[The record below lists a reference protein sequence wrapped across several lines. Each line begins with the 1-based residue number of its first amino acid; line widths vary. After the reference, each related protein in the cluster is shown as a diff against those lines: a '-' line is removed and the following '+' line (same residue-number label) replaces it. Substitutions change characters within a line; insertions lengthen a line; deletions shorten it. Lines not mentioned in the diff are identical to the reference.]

1 MTATATDTQPQ
12 ASIRSSLVL
21 GAAWARRRAVFL
33 VPVVVYIVLV
43 LLGVTTS
50 NIGIS
55 SLREDPSAP
64 LGLQLGGS
72 QGIRSDEWGT
82 ESPIWLGQLA
92 RSGAQDPTPL
102 SVSNDFFAQLPADP
116 ASSIVFFDGSML
128 ALGNVLPQQMLFAAK
143 WWLPTL
149 LLFLG
154 LPIWF
159 RQVGARLRWGYL
171 ASFLILVAPGT
182 AWWSGRPV
190 NTLGFVAAGCALAI
204 YGASTLGRRQW
215 GRGIIAVVVAGVLL
229 ARLPTYYQPLAIVVG
244 IPVIVATAAI
254 LFTRAAPWRERLWT
268 IGAVGLS
275 GLVWTG
281 MIFWENRA
289 AVLAGLETVYPGDRQ
304 STGGATNPGMVF
316 GATNL
321 GRLESLGREAPLNQS
336 EAATGF
342 AVLLVIVV
350 LLFATQRWRGSRTL
364 AITLIPLTVIG
375 LFWLSWGTMSW
386 GALGAHIPLVNRVP
400 DTRAMLGVGYIAVIA
415 FCLFMS
421 QWRPA
426 RRRAVGIVAAA
437 AAAFLSGYGGSSL
450 QSTTMPGLSTWYIW
464 ACALGTGAVIYA
476 LVVFADRRWPL
487 VLAAVAALSLTIT
500 AQPILFGLGD
510 LRASTTAQK
519 FLTWGASSMED
530 GTVWAS
536 PSQDVD
542 SLMMATGT
550 PTLSARQQIGPD
562 AEEWIKLDPDGSHED
577 MWNRGGLHIMFQWTD
592 DADVTFAQPVAD
604 TIIVQASPCTVAQRI
619 TSFAHAV
626 SAVPLTASCLTQRDT
641 FTWGGIEYFVYDVSS

>member
-1 MTATATDTQPQ
+1 MTTATTDVPQ
-12 ASIRSSLVL
+12 HTSIRSTFLRAV
-21 GAAWARRRAVFL
+21 GWTGRRAVFV
-33 VPVVVYIVLV
+33 VPVVVYLVLV

-92 RSGAQDPTPL
+92 RGGAEDPTPL
-102 SVSNDFFAQLPADP
+102 SVSNDFFAQLPAGA
-116 ASSIVFFDGSML
+116 ASSVVFFDGSML
-128 ALGNVLPQQMLFAAK
+128 ALGNVLPQEMLFAAK

-159 RQVGARLRWGYL
+159 RQVGGRARWGYL
-171 ASFLILVAPGT
+171 AAVLIVVAPGS

-204 YGASTLGRRQW
+204 CGAFALERRQW
-215 GRGIIAVVVAGVLL
+215 GRGILAVVLAGVLL

-244 IPVIVATAAI
+244 IPLIVATAAV
-254 LFTRAAPWRERLWT
+254 LFVRAAPWRERLWT
-268 IGAVGLS
+268 LGAVGLS

-281 MIFWENRA
+281 LIFWENRT
-289 AVLAGLETVYPGDRQ
+289 AVLAGLDTVYPGDRQ
-304 STGGATNPGMVF
+304 STGGATSPGMVF

-321 GRLESLGREAPLNQS
+321 GKLESLGRDAPLNQS
-336 EAATGF
+336 EAATAF
-342 AVLLVIVV
+342 TVLLVIVV
-350 LLFATQRWRGSRTL
+350 LLFATQRWRGSRAL
-364 AITLIPLTVIG
+364 ATALVPIAAIG
-375 LFWLSWGTMSW
+375 LFWLSWGTISW
-386 GALGAHIPLVNRVP
+386 GTLGAHIPLVNRVP
-400 DTRAMLGVGYIAVIA
+400 DTRAMLGVGYIAIIA

-426 RRRAVGIVAAA
+426 RRGAVAIVAAA
-437 AAAFLSGYGGSSL
+437 VAAALSGYGGSSL
-450 QSTTMPGLSTWYIW
+450 QSTTMPGLSSWYIW
-464 ACALGTGAVIYA
+464 ACALGTGVVVYA
-476 LVVFADRRWPL
+476 LVAFARRRWPL
-487 VLAAVAALSLTIT
+487 VLAGVAALSLTVT

-519 FLTWGASSMED
+519 FLAWGAESMAD

-550 PTLSARQQIGPD
+550 PALSARQQIGPD
-562 AEEWIKLDPDGSHED
+562 VEQWRKLDPDSSHED
-577 MWNRGGLHIMFQWTD
+577 MWNRGGLHITFQWTD
-592 DADVTFAQPVAD
+592 GDDVTFAQPVAD
-604 TIIVQASPCTVAQRI
+604 TIIVQASPCIVAQRI
-619 TSFAHAV
+619 SSFAHAV
-626 SAVPLTASCLTQRDT
+626 SATPLTASCLTQSDR
-641 FTWGGIEYFVYDVSS
+641 FLWGGVDYYVYDVAH